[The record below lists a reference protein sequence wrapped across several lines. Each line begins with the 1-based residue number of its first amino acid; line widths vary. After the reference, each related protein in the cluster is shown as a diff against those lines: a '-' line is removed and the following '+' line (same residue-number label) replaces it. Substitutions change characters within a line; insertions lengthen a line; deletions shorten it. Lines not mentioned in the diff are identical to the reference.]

1 MSVRLVVDARV
12 KPGSQ
17 GELKR
22 AYAALAERV
31 RKQPGLVSHQLCEAT
46 DDPERWLVV
55 SEWDSLEQSMAW
67 DRSEEHARLLAPM
80 RACFAQASR
89 VGANVR
95 DGVRPD
101 PA

>member
-1 MSVRLVVDARV
+1 MSVRLIVDVRV

-17 GELKR
+17 EELKR

-31 RKQPGLVSHQLCEAT
+31 RQQPGLITHQLCEAI

-55 SEWDSLEQSMAW
+55 SEWDTLEQSAAW

-80 RACFAQASR
+80 RGCFAQASR
-89 VGANVR
+89 VGAEVR
-95 DGVRPD
+95 AGVRP
-101 PA
+101 